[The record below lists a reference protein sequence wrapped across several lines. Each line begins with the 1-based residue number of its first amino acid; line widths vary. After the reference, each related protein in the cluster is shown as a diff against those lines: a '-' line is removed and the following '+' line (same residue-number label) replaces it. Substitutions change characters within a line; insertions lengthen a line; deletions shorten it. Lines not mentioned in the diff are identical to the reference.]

1 MHKAYLF
8 TASGVI
14 ELGQGIILAVGTGF
28 AVSIFRKHIEVLF
41 AGFLIDTAVI
51 FILVAQICEIGVLPA
66 GDFGADTND
75 DGLTDV
81 GTDIRDTDHIGE
93 QVLEVGVEENVAGA
107 VSHAGQV
114 AFLELQDHVCGNLA
128 QGLDPVG
135 GIDIALF
142 ESQFGLVQDLLQE

>member
-8 TASGVI
+8 TASGII

-28 AVSIFRKHIEVLF
+28 TVGIFRKHIEVLF
-41 AGFLIDTAVI
+41 AGFLIDTAIV

-81 GTDIRDTDHIGE
+81 GTDIRDPHHIGE
-93 QVLEVGVEENVAGA
+93 KIFKVGIEKDITLSAAHAAEMIVLELPDQVRSDLSQRLDVISGA
-107 VSHAGQV
+107 
-114 AFLELQDHVCGNLA
+114 LQPAILPA
-128 QGLDPVG
+128 
-135 GIDIALF
+135 
-142 ESQFGLVQDLLQE
+142 